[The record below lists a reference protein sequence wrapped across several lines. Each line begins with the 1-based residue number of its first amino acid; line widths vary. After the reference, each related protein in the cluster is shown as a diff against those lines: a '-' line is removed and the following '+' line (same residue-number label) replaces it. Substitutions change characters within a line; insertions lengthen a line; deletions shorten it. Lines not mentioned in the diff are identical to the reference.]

1 MARKTTK
8 TEKTAITFYNQKYE
22 VANKDLAKNLTA
34 MVNAMNG
41 LKKNTWTYA
50 QSIANIFNNKYYE
63 DDFKDKKEFCK
74 AIGLAES
81 SSTKYIM
88 ACDFRAVSIPGY
100 IKGLKDN
107 GVEVSE
113 DEVKNGFSVNKCYY
127 LQALVKKNV
136 FVDFLLYIGNETANR
151 LYSMS
156 ERELETLLK
165 EFKNKDKVSEETEP
179 TETNEETEPTETNEE
194 ILEEVEWVEIIFQG
208 SVYDIPRNILDNYKV
223 KDINEETETA

>member
-1 MARKTTK
+1 MTRKTTK
-8 TEKTAITFYNQKYE
+8 TEKTAITLYSQKYE
-22 VANKDLAKNLTA
+22 LANKDLAKNLTN

-41 LKKNTWTYA
+41 LKKNTWAYA

-88 ACDFRAVSIPGY
+88 ACDFRAVSIPAY
-100 IKGLKDN
+100 IKGLRDN

-127 LQALVKKNV
+127 LQALVKKDL
-136 FVDFLLYIGNETANR
+136 FVDFLLYIGSETANR
-151 LYSMS
+151 LYTMS
-156 ERELETLLK
+156 ERELEILLK
-165 EFKNKDKVSEETEP
+165 EFKNKDKASDETAESEEK
-179 TETNEETEPTETNEE
+179 EETAETVEDNAEIYYQGNTYSIPVSVLNKYLVKNVEE
-194 ILEEVEWVEIIFQG
+194 QEAKENGEQ
-208 SVYDIPRNILDNYKV
+208 
-223 KDINEETETA
+223 A